1 MVTKWYIE
9 FLPNNYTFPGSTC
22 LPNHLQTKKTVA
34 IFVCC
39 AQPPRASKEGEDGEG
54 QQNGEAGQTFG
65 EEP

>member
-1 MVTKWYIE
+1 M
-9 FLPNNYTFPGSTC
+9 LA
-22 LPNHLQTKKTVA
+22 HLKTVV

-54 QQNGEAGQTFG
+54 QQNGEAAGQTFG